1 MTKQLVAPSP
11 PAPGSPVRHRHLRRA
26 AAVAGVAALIAAGG
40 FAATTIF
47 GPDSVAPTPAPAPAP
62 AISPTPPLT
71 REQALREMRDAIARA
86 YGPQAG
92 TTPVARDQAMREMR
106 EAIAR
111 VYAPQPGRSP
121 VSPEQAMREM
131 RSTITGLYGGAR

>member
-1 MTKQLVAPSP
+1 
-11 PAPGSPVRHRHLRRA
+11 
-26 AAVAGVAALIAAGG
+26 
-40 FAATTIF
+40 
-47 GPDSVAPTPAPAPAP
+47 
-62 AISPTPPLT
+62 
-71 REQALREMRDAIARA
+71 
-86 YGPQAG
+86 
-92 TTPVARDQAMREMR
+92 MR